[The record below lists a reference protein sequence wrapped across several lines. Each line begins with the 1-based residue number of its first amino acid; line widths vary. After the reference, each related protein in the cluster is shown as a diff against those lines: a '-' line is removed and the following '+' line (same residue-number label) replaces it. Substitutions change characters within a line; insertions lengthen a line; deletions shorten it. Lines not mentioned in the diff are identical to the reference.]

1 MRRIPPEHRFA
12 AGRNYDLAS
21 ECYYYF
27 EQSNLRIT
35 RGTGL
40 KDFSVFYLRSFTHSF
55 LHALKN
61 LLPIIVVV
69 AFFQFFILQQ
79 VPENLPGMALGLLIV
94 AVGIALF
101 LQGLELSI
109 FPVGKSLSNQFARK
123 GSVVIL
129 LTFGF
134 AMGFS
139 AVIAEPALIA
149 VAEQAQRISGGRI
162 DSLVLRVL
170 VAFSVGLVVALG
182 IFRTIFGYPLHWFM
196 IVGYILVVIVT
207 WFAPEE
213 IVGLAY
219 DSGGVTT
226 NVVTVP
232 LIAALGIGLAASIRG
247 RNPLIDGFGLVALAV
262 MVPMITV
269 QMYGMLVYSGSP
281 DTGELITPDK
291 TDSTSSPGALRVLLD
306 LAEMVRDVLPI
317 ILTVLIFQYL
327 VLRRKLGNPRKV
339 VFGFILVILGLYAF
353 VVGLK
358 MGLFPIGTSMAEQL
372 TARGNYTYIH
382 LFALMIGFATTMA
395 EPALIAIGKQA
406 EEAAAGTLNANVIR
420 ILVAVGVAVGI
431 TLGVHRI
438 ITGDSIHYYIM
449 AGYILVICLTM
460 LAPRYIVPL
469 AYDLG
474 GVTTSE
480 VTVPLVTALGIGLA
494 SSIEGR
500 NVLIDGFG
508 LIAFASIFPIVT
520 VMAYAIV
527 SQFLSDRRKVTQ

>member
-1 MRRIPPEHRFA
+1 M
-12 AGRNYDLAS
+12 
-21 ECYYYF
+21 
-27 EQSNLRIT
+27 
-35 RGTGL
+35 
-40 KDFSVFYLRSFTHSF
+40 FYLKAFFHSL

-61 LLPIIVVV
+61 LLPIVVV
-69 AFFQFFILQQ
+69 VGFFQLAVLQQ
-79 VPENLPGMALGLLIV
+79 VPDNWPGMAAGLLVV
-94 AVGIALF
+94 AVGVALF

-109 FPVGKSLSNQFARK
+109 FPVGRSLANQFARK
-123 GSVVIL
+123 GSLPVL
-129 LTFGF
+129 LAFGF

-149 VAEQAQRISGGRI
+149 VADQAQTISGGRI
-162 DSLVLRVL
+162 DSLTLRVL
-170 VAFSVGLVVALG
+170 VAVSVGFVTALG
-182 IFRTIFGYPLHWFM
+182 VFRTIMGYPLHWFM
-196 IVGYILVVIVT
+196 ITGYVLVVIVT

-269 QMYGMLVYSGSP
+269 QVYGMLVFSSASVPANLAQLQGTES
-281 DTGELITPDK
+281 L
-291 TDSTSSPGALRVLLD
+291 SSPAEPAPSGLSGALLSLV
-306 LAEMVRDVLPI
+306 AMVRDVLPI
-317 ILTVLIFQYL
+317 IITVLFFQYL
-327 VLRRKLGNPRKV
+327 VLKRKLSNPRRV
-339 VFGFILVILGLYAF
+339 VFGFALVILGLYAF

-372 TARGNYTYIH
+372 TARNNTLFLY
-382 LFALMIGFATTMA
+382 LFACLIGFATTMA

-406 EEAAAGTLNANVIR
+406 EEAAAGALNGNAIR
-420 ILVAVGVAVGI
+420 LLVAVGVAIGI
-431 TLGVHRI
+431 TVGVHRI

-449 AGYILVICLTM
+449 AGYLLVILLT
-460 LAPRYIVPL
+460 LAAPRYIVAL

-520 VMAYAIV
+520 VMGYAIV
-527 SQFLSDRRKVTQ
+527 SEYLSNRRRTQT